1 MLKTVF
7 QQVCNANM
15 NVVKML
21 CIDFF
26 LYIGRIAVELK
37 IPNCERNLLQ
47 VKLPFIKSELFEQS
61 ELHSPILLD

>member
-7 QQVCNANM
+7 QQVCNASM
-15 NVVKML
+15 NVKML

-37 IPNCERNLLQ
+37 IPICERNLLL
-47 VKLPFIKSELFEQS
+47 VKLPFVKSEPFEQS
-61 ELHSPILLD
+61 QLHSPILLD

>member
-7 QQVCNANM
+7 QQVCNASM
-15 NVVKML
+15 NVKML

-37 IPNCERNLLQ
+37 IPNYERNLLL
-47 VKLPFIKSELFEQS
+47 VKLPFVKSEPFEQS
-61 ELHSPILLD
+61 QLHSPILLD

>member
-7 QQVCNANM
+7 EQVCNANM
-15 NVVKML
+15 NVKML

-37 IPNCERNLLQ
+37 IPNYERNFLL
-47 VKLPFIKSELFEQS
+47 VKLPFVKSEPFEQS
-61 ELHSPILLD
+61 QLHSPILLD

>member
-15 NVVKML
+15 NVKML

-26 LYIGRIAVELK
+26 LTSVELRS
-37 IPNCERNLLQ
+37 N
-47 VKLPFIKSELFEQS
+47 
-61 ELHSPILLD
+61 

>member
-15 NVVKML
+15 NVKML
-21 CIDFF
+21 CIDCF

-47 VKLPFIKSELFEQS
+47 VKLPFIKSEPFEQS
-61 ELHSPILLD
+61 ELHSLILLD

>member
-15 NVVKML
+15 NVKML

-37 IPNCERNLLQ
+37 IPNYERNLLL
-47 VKLPFIKSELFEQS
+47 VKLPFVKSEPFEQS
-61 ELHSPILLD
+61 QLQSPILLD

>member
-15 NVVKML
+15 NVKML
-21 CIDFF
+21 CIYFF

-37 IPNCERNLLQ
+37 IPICERNLLQ
-47 VKLPFIKSELFEQS
+47 VKVPFIKSEPFEHSQ
-61 ELHSPILLD
+61 LHSPILLD

>member
-7 QQVCNANM
+7 QQVCNARM
-15 NVVKML
+15 NVKML

-37 IPNCERNLLQ
+37 IPICERNLLL
-47 VKLPFIKSELFEQS
+47 VKLPFVKSEPFEQS
-61 ELHSPILLD
+61 QLHSPILLD